1 MKYII
6 LRLILLVPGII
17 SFFIASY
24 LFLEAMDERRFI
36 GLSIMDMSMNI
47 FIISAILLSGAIIVE
62 ALVMILKRIEAS
74 DKPVTE

>member
-1 MKYII
+1 MKYIV

-17 SFFIASY
+17 SFLIASY

-62 ALVMILKRIEAS
+62 TLVMILKRIEAS

>member
-24 LFLEAMDERRFI
+24 LFLEAMDMSAFK
-36 GLSIMDMSMNI
+36 GQFLLDLSMNI

-62 ALVMILKRIEAS
+62 ALLLILKRVEAS
-74 DKPVTE
+74 DKPASE